1 MPIEQDR
8 PRGDPV
14 KIEYGKGQGTA
25 LVEPDEEAFELRS
38 TTLNSSRWSQIKE
51 SFKKAMEPKGV
62 KVLRWYLCM
71 PREIQKEDIE
81 KWKEYKEKKENE
93 FPDIELRCIDGNEI
107 IFRLEECDRLKNT
120 ALIDKYFHENHIKHF
135 TNKDLIIPFT
145 MSKANGAQGGTYV
158 PREDLLIK
166 IEESFK
172 TERIVFLSGMGGC
185 GKSELA
191 RAYGYKHRDDYEE
204 IFWLTCDDGVTPDLM
219 QLLQKTNDKIES
231 SDIQKFSN
239 NVLIIVD
246 NCNREDGKFLGKDR
260 NSSTYI
266 RVLVRTACD

>member
-1 MPIEQDR
+1 MVSLHAQRDAEGR
-8 PRGDPV
+8 HR
-14 KIEYGKGQGTA
+14 E
-25 LVEPDEEAFELRS
+25 VERVQ
-38 TTLNSSRWSQIKE
+38 R
-51 SFKKAMEPKGV
+51 
-62 KVLRWYLCM
+62 
-71 PREIQKEDIE
+71 
-81 KWKEYKEKKENE
+81 KKENE